1 MALAILC
8 AFLAAL
14 GFAIMYALIK
24 GVGLEFG
31 IAQLVFFRSLVA
43 LLIFSP
49 MLLQNRHLLKTN
61 RLKGHLLRSIFG
73 LASMF
78 CLFVSAP
85 HIPFTDLTLIIFT
98 MPLFVTILS
107 YPLLKE
113 KVARNQYLIVIAG
126 FIGIFIATEPETNNF
141 TIYYFIAV
149 AGSALYGLAVITIR
163 QLGETEAPGTT
174 FFYFTIICTI
184 LSGCTLPFDW
194 ISPNSMDWAYLF
206 GIGVFGGLAQFAM
219 IKAYKLAP
227 ANLIAPVEY
236 TQFLWAIVFG
246 LVIWGEVPSLKTYIG
261 ALIIIGAAFALSQ
274 NISKPLRK
282 NDSLR

>member
-1 MALAILC
+1 MALALLC

-24 GVGLEFG
+24 GVGLDFG
-31 IAQLVFFRSLVA
+31 TAQLVFFRSLVA

-49 MLLQNRHLLKTN
+49 MLLQNKHLLKTN

-98 MPLFVTILS
+98 MPLFVTVLS

-113 KVARNQYLIVIAG
+113 RVSRNQYFIVIAG
-126 FIGIFIATEPETNNF
+126 FVGIFIATDPETNSLS
-141 TIYYFIAV
+141 IYYLLAV
-149 AGSALYGLAVITIR
+149 TGSALYGLAVITIR

-174 FFYFTIICTI
+174 FFYFTIICTV

-206 GIGVFGGLAQFAM
+206 GIGVFGGLAQFSM

-227 ANLIAPVEY
+227 ANLIAPAEY
-236 TQFLWAIVFG
+236 TQFLWAMVFG
-246 LVIWGEVPSLKTYIG
+246 VVIWEEVPSLNTYLG
-261 ALIIIGAAFALSQ
+261 ALIIIGAAIALSQ
-274 NISKPLRK
+274 NISKPLHR
-282 NDSLR
+282 NDNLR

>member
-246 LVIWGEVPSLKTYIG
+246 LLIWGEVPSVKTYIG

-282 NDSLR
+282 NGNLR

>member
-126 FIGIFIATEPETNNF
+126 FIGIFIATEPEINNF
-141 TIYYFIAV
+141 TIYYFLAV

-282 NDSLR
+282 NDNLR

>member
-1 MALAILC
+1 MALALLC

-24 GVGLEFG
+24 GVGLDFG
-31 IAQLVFFRSLVA
+31 TAQLIFFRGLVA

-49 MLLQNRHLLKTN
+49 MLLQNKHLLKTN

-78 CLFVSAP
+78 CIFVSAP

-98 MPLFVTILS
+98 MPLFVTVLS

-113 KVARNQYLIVIAG
+113 RVSRNQYFIVVAG
-126 FIGIFIATEPETNNF
+126 FVGIFIATDLETNSLS
-141 TIYYFIAV
+141 IYYLLAV
-149 AGSALYGLAVITIR
+149 TGAALYGLAVITIR

-174 FFYFTIICTI
+174 FFYFTIICTV

-206 GIGVFGGLAQFAM
+206 GIGVFGGLAQFSM

-227 ANLIAPVEY
+227 ANLIAPAEY

-246 LVIWGEVPSLKTYIG
+246 VVIWEEVPSLNTYLG
-261 ALIIIGAAFALSQ
+261 ALIIIGAAIALSQ
-274 NISKPLRK
+274 NISKPLHR
-282 NDSLR
+282 NDNLR

>member
-31 IAQLVFFRSLVA
+31 IVQLVFFRSLVA

-78 CLFVSAP
+78 CLFISAP

-174 FFYFTIICTI
+174 FFFFTIICTI

-246 LVIWGEVPSLKTYIG
+246 LLIWGEVPSVKTYIG

-282 NDSLR
+282 NDNLR

>member
-113 KVARNQYLIVIAG
+113 KVARNQYLIVIGG

-141 TIYYFIAV
+141 TIYYFLAV

-282 NDSLR
+282 NDNLR

>member
-78 CLFVSAP
+78 CLFISAP

-141 TIYYFIAV
+141 TIYYFLAV

-282 NDSLR
+282 NDNLR

>member
-78 CLFVSAP
+78 CLFISAP

-149 AGSALYGLAVITIR
+149 AG
-163 QLGETEAPGTT
+163 
-174 FFYFTIICTI
+174 
-184 LSGCTLPFDW
+184 LS
-194 ISPNSMDWAYLF
+194 
-206 GIGVFGGLAQFAM
+206 
-219 IKAYKLAP
+219 
-227 ANLIAPVEY
+227 LIH
-236 TQFLWAIVFG
+236 I
-246 LVIWGEVPSLKTYIG
+246 
-261 ALIIIGAAFALSQ
+261 
-274 NISKPLRK
+274 
-282 NDSLR
+282 

>member
-78 CLFVSAP
+78 CLFISAP

-126 FIGIFIATEPETNNF
+126 FIGIFIATEPEANNF
-141 TIYYFIAV
+141 TIYYFLAV

-184 LSGCTLPFDW
+184 LSGCILPFNW

-227 ANLIAPVEY
+227 ANLIAPIEY

-274 NISKPLRK
+274 NIAKPLRK
-282 NDSLR
+282 NDNLR

>member
-246 LVIWGEVPSLKTYIG
+246 LLIWGEVPSVKTYIG

-282 NDSLR
+282 NDNLR

>member
-31 IAQLVFFRSLVA
+31 IVQLVFFRSLVA

-78 CLFVSAP
+78 CLFISAP

-184 LSGCTLPFDW
+184 LSGFTLPFDW

-246 LVIWGEVPSLKTYIG
+246 LLIWGEVPSLKTYIG

-282 NDSLR
+282 NGNLR

>member
-78 CLFVSAP
+78 CLFISAP

-227 ANLIAPVEY
+227 ANLVAPVEY

-282 NDSLR
+282 NDNLR

>member
-24 GVGLEFG
+24 GVGLDFG

-73 LASMF
+73 LTSMF
-78 CLFVSAP
+78 CLFISAP

-141 TIYYFIAV
+141 TIHYFLAV

-163 QLGETEAPGTT
+163 QLGETESPGTT

-194 ISPNSMDWAYLF
+194 ISPNSIDWAYLF

-282 NDSLR
+282 NANLR

>member
-8 AFLAAL
+8 ALLAAL

-78 CLFVSAP
+78 CLFISAP

-174 FFYFTIICTI
+174 FFFFTIICTI

-246 LVIWGEVPSLKTYIG
+246 LLIWGEVPSVKTYIG

-282 NDSLR
+282 NDNLR

>member
-78 CLFVSAP
+78 CLFISAP

-174 FFYFTIICTI
+174 FFYFTIICTS
-184 LSGCTLPFDW
+184 LSGFTLPFDW
-194 ISPNSMDWAYLF
+194 IPPNSMDWAYLF

-274 NISKPLRK
+274 SISKPLRK
-282 NDSLR
+282 NDNLR

>member
-1 MALAILC
+1 MALALLC

-24 GVGLEFG
+24 GVGLDFG
-31 IAQLVFFRSLVA
+31 TAQLVFFRSLVA

-49 MLLQNRHLLKTN
+49 MLLQNKHLLKTN

-98 MPLFVTILS
+98 MPLFVTVLS

-113 KVARNQYLIVIAG
+113 RVSRNQYFIVIAG
-126 FIGIFIATEPETNNF
+126 FIGIFIATDPETNSLS
-141 TIYYFIAV
+141 IYYLLAV
-149 AGSALYGLAVITIR
+149 TGSALYGLAVITIR

-174 FFYFTIICTI
+174 FFYFTIICTV
-184 LSGCTLPFDW
+184 LSGCALPFDW
-194 ISPNSMDWAYLF
+194 IAPNSMENRF
-206 GIGVFGGLAQFAM
+206 
-219 IKAYKLAP
+219 
-227 ANLIAPVEY
+227 
-236 TQFLWAIVFG
+236 
-246 LVIWGEVPSLKTYIG
+246 
-261 ALIIIGAAFALSQ
+261 
-274 NISKPLRK
+274 
-282 NDSLR
+282 

>member
-282 NDSLR
+282 NDNLR

>member
-73 LASMF
+73 LTSMF

-282 NDSLR
+282 NDNLR